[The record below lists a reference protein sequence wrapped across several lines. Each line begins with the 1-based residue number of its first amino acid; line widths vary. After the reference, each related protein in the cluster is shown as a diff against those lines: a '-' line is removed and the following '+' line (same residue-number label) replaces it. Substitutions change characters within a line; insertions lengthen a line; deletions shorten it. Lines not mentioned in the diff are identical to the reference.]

1 MKRKN
6 KAILIFL
13 ISIVL
18 NQIENLVLLALFGV
32 KISVGNFFG
41 SLIFSVVL
49 TVILKF
55 VKVI

>member
-6 KAILIFL
+6 KWILTFL

-18 NQIENLVLLALFGV
+18 NQIENLVLLTLFGL
-32 KISVGNFFG
+32 KITVGNFFG
-41 SLIFSVVL
+41 SLIFSVIL